1 MFELWREG
9 AFCLAFMERDGL
21 SVVEAMKDQAARVG
35 LKGKGCKKLN
45 LRDYCAFNTV
55 FEV

>member
-55 FEV
+55 FEG